1 MNNTDLIKN
10 YLKDKTVAR
19 IDVFLDIHEEEM
31 RVTTIDLWVDL
42 DFIFG
47 NIDLDNRGFSFEAIG
62 GCFIDE
68 ST

>member
-10 YLKDKTVAR
+10 YLKDKTTAR

-42 DFIFG
+42 DIIFG
-47 NIDLDNRGFSFEAIG
+47 NIDLDNRGLSFEAIK